1 MKIDFKKII
10 NIKTK
15 KDLEE
20 FPLDKPIFQNNY
32 LFHYLIE
39 VGNINALKL
48 IEFPIYI
55 ENNDNMNGFHIAANQ
70 YNEEVLYYLIKIYP
84 EYINNRNINGET
96 FIEYLPF
103 EELIKIMKKFPNLDW
118 KFLFESKKDNILKNI
133 ISNLKFNDLIQFID
147 LYTMEDKKCLLELV
161 NNPNLSSSQKIKLL
175 NKMDDIN
182 IKNDNGEGIILRAID
197 LDDIEL
203 FNYLIDKNIDIDYY
217 TFIKTTSP
225 LSKSV
230 ISDILNNRYQY
241 TKKILERLKKEN
253 PKFYHSTNKFRDNI
267 LMTLLFARINRNKQ
281 VISNS
286 SDYTVDMEIL
296 KLCDNK
302 SWNQTNI
309 DKMSP
314 FNLLTYLD
322 YSIYSPLIKNLKIKK
337 EILESIVKMKP
348 NNKWLDLFLSLET
361 FEEKEDIN
369 IEEYDYSLGT
379 LFQAKFTDL
388 GVFTLYLADTYS
400 ELLIPNL
407 TSYMINNITFDDS
420 FPFSDDIVAKEP
432 VFPWII
438 NYYSSTSYYIHPY
451 LNNIINSTRREGNK
465 QYGIVFLSLIHDK
478 ILHANVLIYDFKNML
493 IERFEPYGNT
503 SLIDDGIDD
512 ILEEELT
519 WSTGMKYI
527 RPKDYLPYAG
537 FQTISDENNP
547 VNEKMGDFG
556 GFCLAWC
563 LWYVETK
570 LKNKNIES
578 KVLVEKAI
586 ERINK
591 MDNKFIEYIRNY
603 STKINEHRIKYMEKM
618 GISKKISSNINTT
631 NYVDNKL
638 TNYLIKTFSNI
649 TNRQY

>member
-1 MKIDFKKII
+1 
-10 NIKTK
+10 
-15 KDLEE
+15 
-20 FPLDKPIFQNNY
+20 
-32 LFHYLIE
+32 
-39 VGNINALKL
+39 
-48 IEFPIYI
+48 
-55 ENNDNMNGFHIAANQ
+55 
-70 YNEEVLYYLIKIYP
+70 
-84 EYINNRNINGET
+84 
-96 FIEYLPF
+96 
-103 EELIKIMKKFPNLDW
+103 MKKFPNLDW
-118 KFLFESKKDNILKNI
+118 NFLLESKKDNILKSI
-133 ISNLKFNDLIQFID
+133 LSNLKFNDLNDFIS
-147 LYTMEDKKCLLELV
+147 LYNPEDKRYIFGLLY
-161 NNPNLSSSQKIKLL
+161 NPNLSSSQKIKIL
-175 NKMDDIN
+175 NKIDNIN
-182 IKNDNGEGIILRAID
+182 IKNENGEGLLLNAIEM
-197 LDDIEL
+197 DDIEL
-203 FNYLIDKNIDIDYY
+203 FNYLMDKNIDIDYY
-217 TFIKTTSP
+217 TFIKTSSP
-225 LSKSV
+225 LSKSI
-230 ISDILNNRYQY
+230 ISDILNNRNQY
-241 TKKILERLKKEN
+241 SNKILGRLKKEN
-253 PKFYHSTNKFRDNI
+253 PTFYNSTNKYRDNI

-286 SDYTVDMEIL
+286 NDYTIDIEIL

-302 SWNQTNI
+302 SWNQINI
-309 DKMSP
+309 DKLSP
-314 FNLLTYLD
+314 FNLLVYLD

-337 EILESIVKMKP
+337 DILESIIKMKP
-348 NNKWLDLFLSLET
+348 NNKWLDLILSLET
-361 FEEKEDIN
+361 FEDKEDIN
-369 IEEYDYSLGT
+369 IEKYDYSLGT

-400 ELLIPNL
+400 NLLIPNL
-407 TSYMINNITFDDS
+407 TSYMINNLTFDDS

-451 LNNIINSTRREGNK
+451 LNNIINNTRRTGDK
-465 QYGIVFLSLIHDK
+465 DYGIVFLSLIHDK

-547 VNEKMGDFG
+547 LNEKMGDFG

-578 KVLVEKAI
+578 KMLVEKTMD
-586 ERINK
+586 RINK
-591 MDNKFIEYIRNY
+591 MENKFIEYIRNY
-603 STKINEHRIKYMEKM
+603 STKINEYRIKYLEKM

-631 NYVDNKL
+631 HYIDNKL
-638 TNYLIKTFSNI
+638 TNYLIKSFSSMK
-649 TNRQY
+649 